1 MDRLVLLKKSEAAE
15 ILHVSEATVE
25 RLIAGGQLPAYRIAK
40 AVTRISEAD
49 VYDYLESRRVKAAR
63 LQGRPA
69 SIKDVKRRQRIS
81 ELPCPYVPGMK
92 VVDPNG

>member
-1 MDRLVLLKKSEAAE
+1 MERLELLTKTEAAE
-15 ILHVSEATVE
+15 ILHISETTVE

-40 AVTRISEAD
+40 AVTRISAAD
-49 VYDYLESRRVKAAR
+49 VYDYLESRRIKTAR

-69 SIKDVKRRQRIS
+69 SIKDVKRRQRIA